1 MIRLKTA
8 LIVILSVCLLLVQGE
23 VVAVYSSGVSV
34 FFNSVSI
41 SGSSTSQTPV
51 NQTSA
56 SIPGNTGTSTTT
68 TTPGTQ
74 NISSFSATS
83 SVTNSSS
90 SNSSVSTS
98 SQVQQQPNT
107 TDNLFQILEQTETS
121 KLVRTPNFNPLS
133 EEEPLLPKAASYKL
147 TVCVSYNNIAASV
160 CRDKKTPSQAS
171 EILAAMILNKYLKG
185 TEVRPFRVILP
196 SAAPLTEQTQILRKI
211 ETEAIDIIEAKM
223 LEELK
228 KSKIFL
234 SEPEEGRQQRLN
246 IITQDAKRALQEAD
260 SGANW
265 SHNIQNDRSSH
276 VFQSAKAFKQFIN
289 NISVAE
295 LKSH

>member
-8 LIVILSVCLLLVQGE
+8 LIVILAASLLLVQGG

-34 FFNSVSI
+34 SF
-41 SGSSTSQTPV
+41 SSTTIGNTS
-51 NQTSA
+51 NQAWGNPAPA
-56 SIPGNTGTSTTT
+56 STPGNTGTSTTT

-74 NISSFSATS
+74 NISSFSSTS
-83 SVTNSSS
+83 SVTTSSS

-98 SQVQQQPNT
+98 SQVQQQPSS

-133 EEEPLLPKAASYKL
+133 EEEPLLPSAKSYKV
-147 TVCVSYNNIAASV
+147 TVCVSYHDIVASS

-185 TEVRPFRVILP
+185 VEVRPFRVILP
-196 SAAPLTEQTQILRKI
+196 SAMPSAKQTLLLRKI
-211 ETEAIDIIEAKM
+211 EKDAIAIIEAEM
-223 LEELK
+223 LEDLK
-228 KSKIFL
+228 QSKTFL
-234 SEPEEGRQQRLN
+234 SESEEGRQERLN
-246 IITQDAKRALQEAD
+246 IVIEDAKMALQDANN
-260 SGANW
+260 GVNW
-265 SHNIQNDRSSH
+265 SHNIINDRTCH
-276 VFQSAKAFKQFIN
+276 VFQSAKAFKQFNN

-295 LKSH
+295 LKSQ